1 MGEVVSIHRAR
12 ARSEPAEELAEAR
25 VIPRFGIEGDFRS
38 ARKDRH
44 VTLIEEETLR
54 SVEAQLGVT
63 ILPGGSRRQIVVRGL
78 ALNPTVGQTLRIGE
92 VLLAVTS
99 FCDPCAKMDWK
110 IGTGAREALTNRG
123 GVCARALTGGVIRPG
138 DHVMVDLAGES
149 IAIVAGCPQYATAG

>member
-1 MGEVVSIHRAR
+1 MGEVVSLHRAR
-12 ARSEPAEELAEAR
+12 ERSAPAEALAAAR
-25 VIPRFGIEGDFRS
+25 VIPHFGIEGDFRS

-63 ILPGGSRRQIVVRGL
+63 IPPGGSRRQIVVRGL

-99 FCDPCAKMDWK
+99 FCDPCVKMDWK
-110 IGTGAREALTNRG
+110 IGPGAREALTNRG

-138 DHVMVDLAGES
+138 DQVMVEPVGES
-149 IAIVAGCPQYATAG
+149 IAIALDHPHHATAG